1 MDLDTYMNTLKEY
14 DNKIKDIELS
24 KQSFIAEHLPV
35 MQEEWRLRLVEGRKT
50 FLKLIP
56 FIIKHKDHFL
66 KIDSNYV
73 VDCFHIITKVGKP
86 LGCGYMLHDG
96 ITIKN
101 LLKLWDKGFTYND
114 CPIVEYLYFDGTASI
129 TYIKD
134 NEYVKVKTKPLDKD
148 LIDEVTKLSYTIK
161 KFSNDYKRFVE
172 IKKEV

>member
-56 FIIKHKDHFL
+56 FIMKHKDHFL

-114 CPIVEYLYFDGTASI
+114 CPIVEYLYFDGNSSI

>member
-14 DNKIKDIELS
+14 DNRIKDIELS

-35 MQEEWRLRLVEGRKT
+35 MQEEWRLRLVEGRKI

-56 FIIKHKDHFL
+56 FIMKHKDHFL

-129 TYIKD
+129 TYVKD
-134 NEYVKVKTKPLDKD
+134 GEYVKVKTKPFDKD